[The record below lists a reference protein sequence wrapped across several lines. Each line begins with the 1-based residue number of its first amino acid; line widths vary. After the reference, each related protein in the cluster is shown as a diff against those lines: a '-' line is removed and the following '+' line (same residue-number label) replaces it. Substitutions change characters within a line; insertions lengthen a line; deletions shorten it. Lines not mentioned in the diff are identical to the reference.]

1 MKGNIDGLEWRWL
14 TSITNEIESF
24 GGNISLSPMT
34 NGNLQLQST
43 ITSQTS
49 QTDWS
54 LYILLLKLSIF
65 CSRYANNQLKSKST
79 QVLNVIKKYQV
90 RSYSK
95 VSKLNTVTM
104 LHDRWS
110 IKKVLVCS
118 PPQIITVEL
127 LRQPHRPL
135 ETGGRRVKLIQLDKV
150 TDASTACVQ
159 TGTPKVKH
167 PCTEHRS
174 LPVLAISATKI

>member
-14 TSITNEIESF
+14 ISIANEIESF

-65 CSRYANNQLKSKST
+65 CSRYANN
-79 QVLNVIKKYQV
+79 
-90 RSYSK
+90 
-95 VSKLNTVTM
+95 
-104 LHDRWS
+104 
-110 IKKVLVCS
+110 
-118 PPQIITVEL
+118 
-127 LRQPHRPL
+127 
-135 ETGGRRVKLIQLDKV
+135 
-150 TDASTACVQ
+150 
-159 TGTPKVKH
+159 
-167 PCTEHRS
+167 
-174 LPVLAISATKI
+174 